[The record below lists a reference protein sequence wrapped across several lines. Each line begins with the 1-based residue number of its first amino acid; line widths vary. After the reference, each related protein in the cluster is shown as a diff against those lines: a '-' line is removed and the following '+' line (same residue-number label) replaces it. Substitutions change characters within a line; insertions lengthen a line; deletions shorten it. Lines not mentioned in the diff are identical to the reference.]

1 MKLASDAP
9 SRAPG
14 DAAEAATGGGS
25 SWIAAGVVAALVV
38 GIALRFVTSSDLWL
52 DEALTVNIA
61 KLPLGDLEE
70 ALRHD
75 GAPPLYYV
83 LLHLWME
90 IFGSGDT
97 AARAISALCSVAALP
112 LAWFVGRRYGGRLV
126 AWAFVLVL
134 ASSPYAIRYATEN
147 RPYSLQ
153 ILLVLAGWLLL
164 LRALEQP
171 SLARLAPLAA
181 VVGLLLYTQYWSMYL
196 LAVVGVCLLW
206 WAVKAPTAP
215 ARHAARSAV
224 VALVAGGITFL
235 PWIPTFLYQAEHT
248 GTPWGE
254 RILPPAGFAYT
265 AIDFAGGAEHQE
277 AYVLLVPLV
286 ALVLLGL
293 LGRAIDASRIE
304 LDLRTRPGVRLP
316 GAVCVAALLLG
327 LIASFAAGT
336 TFDGRYASVVFPL
349 FALAVAFG
357 FTAFADSRVPVVALA
372 LVVALGL
379 AGGVRNLAENR
390 TQAEQ
395 SARII
400 RAEARSGD
408 VVVYCPDQVGP
419 DVSRR
424 VGDQPGLEQVTF
436 PDGAPPEIIDWVD
449 YQDRIDRA
457 DPAEFAAEV
466 LELTGPENTLWYV
479 TAPGYR
485 NFEGEC
491 EAVGAALSAGR
502 PPLPTRVEPDNEFFE
517 FQGLVEYPAP

>member
-14 DAAEAATGGGS
+14 DTAGPTDPGGN
-25 SWIAAGVVAALVV
+25 SWLAAGVVVALAV
-38 GIALRFVTSSDLWL
+38 GVALRFATRSDLWL

-90 IFGSGDT
+90 VFGSGDI
-97 AARAISALCSVAALP
+97 AVRAISGLCSVAALP
-112 LAWFVGRRYGGRLV
+112 LAWFLGRRFGGRLV
-126 AWAFVLVL
+126 AWACVLVV

-171 SLARLAPLAA
+171 SLARLAPLAV

-206 WAVKAPTAP
+206 WAVKAPTSP
-215 ARHAARSAV
+215 QRQAARSAI
-224 VALVAGGITFL
+224 VAMVAGGITFL
-235 PWIPTFLYQAEHT
+235 PWVPTFLYQAENT

-254 RILPPAGFAYT
+254 RILPTAGFAYT
-265 AIDFAGGAEHQE
+265 AIDFGGGITHSE
-277 AYVLLVPLV
+277 AYVLLVVL
-286 ALVLLGL
+286 LLLGL
-293 LGRAIDASRIE
+293 LALFGRPIDAHRIE
-304 LDLRTRPGVRLP
+304 LDVRTRPGVRIV
-316 GAVCVAALLLG
+316 AVVLVAALFLG
-327 LIASFAAGT
+327 VAASYAAGT
-336 TFDGRYASVVFPL
+336 TFVGRYASVVFPL
-349 FALAVAFG
+349 FALVAAFG
-357 FTAFADSRVPVVALA
+357 FTVFADSRVRIVGLA
-372 LVVALGL
+372 LVVALGFV
-379 AGGVRNLAENR
+379 GGVRNLVENR
-390 TQAEQ
+390 TQGEQ

-400 RAEARSGD
+400 RAEARPGD

-419 DVSRR
+419 DVSRLI
-424 VGDQPGLEQVTF
+424 GDEPGLEQVTF
-436 PDGAPPEIIDWVD
+436 PDGSSPELIDWVD

-457 DPAEFAAEV
+457 DPKEFAAEV
-466 LELTGPENTLWYV
+466 LELAGPENTLWYV

-491 EAVGAALSAGR
+491 EAVGAALAADR

-517 FQGLVEYPAP
+517 FQGLVEYPPS

>member
-14 DAAEAATGGGS
+14 DAVGPTRPLGNR
-25 SWIAAGVVAALVV
+25 WLTAGVVVTVAV
-38 GIALRFVTSSDLWL
+38 GIALRFATRSDLWL

-90 IFGSGDT
+90 VFGTGDL
-97 AARAISALCSVAALP
+97 AVRAISGVCAVAALP
-112 LAWFVGRRYGGRLV
+112 VAWCVGRRVGGPLV
-126 AWAFVLVL
+126 AGAFVLVL
-134 ASSPYAIRYATEN
+134 ASSPYAIRFATEN

-153 ILLVLAGWLLL
+153 ILLVLVGWLLL

-196 LAVVGVCLLW
+196 LAVVGICLLW

-215 ARHAARSAV
+215 QRHAARSAV
-224 VALVAGGITFL
+224 VAMVAGGVTFL
-235 PWIPTFLYQAEHT
+235 PWMPTFLYQAENT

-254 RILPPAGFAYT
+254 PILPPAGFAYT
-265 AIDFAGGAEHQE
+265 AIDFGGGITHSE
-277 AYVLLVPLV
+277 AYVLLVL
-286 ALVLLGL
+286 LLLLGL
-293 LGRAIDASRIE
+293 LAVFGRPIDSRRIE
-304 LDLRTRPGVRLP
+304 LDIRARPGVRVI
-316 GAVCVAALLLG
+316 AVVLVAALFLG
-327 LIASFAAGT
+327 VAASYAAGT
-336 TFDGRYASVVFPL
+336 TFVGRYASVVFPL
-349 FALAVAFG
+349 FALVAAFG
-357 FTAFADSRVPVVALA
+357 FTAFADSRVRIVGLA
-372 LVVALGL
+372 LVVALGFV
-379 AGGVRNLAENR
+379 GGARNLVENR
-390 TQAEQ
+390 TQGEQ

-400 RAEARSGD
+400 RDEARPGD

-419 DVSRR
+419 DVSRL
-424 VGDQPGLEQVTF
+424 VGDEPGLEQVTF
-436 PDGAPPEIIDWVD
+436 PDGSSPELIDWVD

-457 DPAEFAAEV
+457 DPAQFAAEV
-466 LELTGPENTLWYV
+466 LALAGSENTLWYV
-479 TAPGYR
+479 AAPGYR

-502 PPLPTRVEPDNEFFE
+502 PPAPTRVAPDDQFFE
-517 FQGLVEYPAP
+517 FQGLVEYPPP